1 MLALLLLLQEPP
13 DPVDVSLRAAWSR
26 LDVRTYAQEY
36 DTGKFSGTHDLDDDF
51 GAPSSAPML
60 RIDAVSRRWRS
71 SFTVVSLSGHVTTD
85 EQVIFEDP
93 VWPPGTRIRAEFSA
107 FWLDTL
113 IAFSTESGPF
123 TFSALAGSHLAR
135 FSFDFTGAGDR
146 GHEGHPALLLP
157 LPEVGGAARW
167 EMTPSLTA
175 DAELLLC
182 YAKYTHP
189 FHEDGDGDARIE
201 YAFASFRAT
210 LSWRFAPSWS
220 AAIGASVIRH
230 RLRDSSAEDRHRAWL
245 DAEAVEVGV
254 TLRF

>member
-1 MLALLLLLQEPP
+1 VLALLLLLQET
-13 DPVDVSLRAAWSR
+13 DPIELSLRAAWAR

-36 DTGKFSGTHDLDDDF
+36 DTGKFSGTLDLDDDF
-51 GAPSSAPML
+51 RTPSSAPL
-60 RIDAVSRRWRS
+60 LTIDAVSHRWRS
-71 SFTVVSLSGHVTTD
+71 SLSFVSLSGRVTAA

-113 IAFSTESGPF
+113 IAFSAESGPV

-157 LPEVGGAARW
+157 LPEIGAAARW
-167 EMTPSLTA
+167 EIAPTLTA

-201 YAFASFRAT
+201 YAFASFRAAV
-210 LSWRFAPSWS
+210 SWRFAASWS
-220 AAIGASVIRH
+220 ASIAGVVVRH

-245 DAEAVEVGV
+245 DADGVEVGV
-254 TLRF
+254 TLSF